1 MKQRFQQIQKHSLN
15 LTPALLKQIKIL
27 SLTGHE
33 LRKELNELI
42 EKVLEEEEDKVIKYF
57 KDQILLDNY
66 LKFVNP
72 KRKNQ
77 IENLDIPNVEN
88 LKDILSEQFF
98 LLNLEDFQYLIGEY
112 LIDSI
117 QEDGRLHHGI
127 DFEDIKVLI
136 LEKFNLTINNE
147 EIEYVLKEIQKLEP
161 VGCGYR
167 EITESLLVQ
176 ITQLEIP
183 KDEKKKIGKIVE
195 DLAKSKTTLDD
206 LNTRYKT
213 IIRGLSFN
221 PGFAV
226 HSKEVLYIEP
236 DVFALRGTEK
246 WQVALNDSFMPQELM
261 DRIKNETKDSTSE
274 YKNQA
279 KSLIKGIERRQKTL
293 LSIAEYLV
301 TKQSKYLDGNEKLTP
316 INLAEISKFLKLSE
330 STVSRIVNSNY
341 LQLPSKLLLLKGLL
355 ERKVNGRSGGKN
367 ISSNGLI
374 VLIKKTIKQED
385 KIRPL
390 SDEKIKEILLKKYSI
405 NLSRRTICKYRKK
418 ANIGSVRQRN
428 KIELVSL

>member
-136 LEKFNLTINNE
+136 LERFNLTINYE
-147 EIEYVLKEIQKLEP
+147 EIEYVLKEIQKLDP

-176 ITQLEIP
+176 INQLEIP

-195 DLAKSKTTLDD
+195 DLAKSKT
-206 LNTRYKT
+206 
-213 IIRGLSFN
+213 
-221 PGFAV
+221 
-226 HSKEVLYIEP
+226 
-236 DVFALRGTEK
+236 
-246 WQVALNDSFMPQELM
+246 
-261 DRIKNETKDSTSE
+261 KNVVD
-274 YKNQA
+274 
-279 KSLIKGIERRQKTL
+279 
-293 LSIAEYLV
+293 
-301 TKQSKYLDGNEKLTP
+301 
-316 INLAEISKFLKLSE
+316 
-330 STVSRIVNSNY
+330 
-341 LQLPSKLLLLKGLL
+341 
-355 ERKVNGRSGGKN
+355 
-367 ISSNGLI
+367 
-374 VLIKKTIKQED
+374 
-385 KIRPL
+385 
-390 SDEKIKEILLKKYSI
+390 
-405 NLSRRTICKYRKK
+405 
-418 ANIGSVRQRN
+418 
-428 KIELVSL
+428 

>member
-1 MKQRFQQIQKHSLN
+1 MWLL
-15 LTPALLKQIKIL
+15 LTAFIL
-27 SLTGHE
+27 EGCG
-33 LRKELNELI
+33 
-42 EKVLEEEEDKVIKYF
+42 
-57 KDQILLDNY
+57 NY
-66 LKFVNP
+66 LGGSSG
-72 KRKNQ
+72 
-77 IENLDIPNVEN
+77 
-88 LKDILSEQFF
+88 ILPWST
-98 LLNLEDFQYLIGEY
+98 NY
-112 LIDSI
+112 
-117 QEDGRLHHGI
+117 
-127 DFEDIKVLI
+127 
-136 LEKFNLTINNE
+136 E
-147 EIEYVLKEIQKLEP
+147 EIEYVLKEIQKLDP

-176 ITQLEIP
+176 INQLEIP

-236 DVFALRGTEK
+236 DVFALRGKEK
-246 WQVALNDSFMPQELM
+246 WQVALNDSFMPIELM
-261 DRIKNETKDSTSE
+261 DRIKNELNDSTSE
-274 YKNQA
+274 NKNQA

-330 STVSRIVNSNY
+330 STVSRMVNSNY

-374 VLIKKTIKQED
+374 VLILKTIKQED

-390 SDEKIKEILLKKYSI
+390 SDEKIKEILLKKHSI

>member
-1 MKQRFQQIQKHSLN
+1 MSL
-15 LTPALLKQIKIL
+15 
-27 SLTGHE
+27 
-33 LRKELNELI
+33 LI
-42 EKVLEEEEDKVIKYF
+42 G
-57 KDQILLDNY
+57 
-66 LKFVNP
+66 
-72 KRKNQ
+72 
-77 IENLDIPNVEN
+77 
-88 LKDILSEQFF
+88 
-98 LLNLEDFQYLIGEY
+98 YLI
-112 LIDSI
+112 LII
-117 QEDGRLHHGI
+117 
-127 DFEDIKVLI
+127 
-136 LEKFNLTINNE
+136 
-147 EIEYVLKEIQKLEP
+147 VLKEIQKLDP

-176 ITQLEIP
+176 INQLEIP

-195 DLAKSKTTLDD
+195 DLAKSKTTLAD

-246 WQVALNDSFMPQELM
+246 WQDALNDSFMPQELM

-355 ERKVNGRSGGKN
+355 ERKVNGRS
-367 ISSNGLI
+367 
-374 VLIKKTIKQED
+374 E
-385 KIRPL
+385 
-390 SDEKIKEILLKKYSI
+390 EKIFLQM
-405 NLSRRTICKYRKK
+405 
-418 ANIGSVRQRN
+418 G
-428 KIELVSL
+428 